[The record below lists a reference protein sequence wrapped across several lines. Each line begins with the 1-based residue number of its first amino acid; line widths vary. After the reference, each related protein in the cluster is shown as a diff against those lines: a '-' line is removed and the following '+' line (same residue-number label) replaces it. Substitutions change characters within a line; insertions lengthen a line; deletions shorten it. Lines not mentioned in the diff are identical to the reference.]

1 MAESEVSALSSI
13 ELMRRLV
20 ALLPDSSSEQ
30 VQLFGVIKGL
40 STVGFTGQFADG
52 KPWQAGAEGRA
63 RQVMRAILPKLS
75 ELLPENPLV
84 AELARRYIPSGAKA

>member
-1 MAESEVSALSSI
+1 MVESEVSALSSV

-20 ALLPDSSSEQ
+20 TLLPDGSSEQ
-30 VQLFGVIKGL
+30 AQLFGVIKGL
-40 STVGFTGQFADG
+40 STVGFTGQFSDG

-75 ELLPENPLV
+75 ELLPGNSLV
-84 AELARRYIPSGAKA
+84 AELVRRYMASGGKP

>member
-1 MAESEVSALSSI
+1 MVESEVSALSSV

-20 ALLPDSSSEQ
+20 ALLPGGSSEQ

-40 STVGFTGQFADG
+40 STVGFDGQFGDG

-75 ELLPENPLV
+75 EQLPGNPLV
-84 AELARRYIPSGAKA
+84 AELAKRYLASGPKA